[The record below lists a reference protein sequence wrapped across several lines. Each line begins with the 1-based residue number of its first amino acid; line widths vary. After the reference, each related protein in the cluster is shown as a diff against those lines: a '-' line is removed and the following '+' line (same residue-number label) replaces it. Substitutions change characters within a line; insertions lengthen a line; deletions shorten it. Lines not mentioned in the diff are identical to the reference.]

1 MRKLAAVVLV
11 IAVAV
16 MFSVPAFAGS
26 GCGKCNA
33 CVKPCNTCPQPKPC
47 PTCGQPCNIIQSTA
61 NVISNMQAPDLCP
74 KCGTCPKPCNTC
86 PKPCNTCNK

>member
-1 MRKLAAVVLV
+1 MKKLAALVLV
-11 IAVAV
+11 VAVAV
-16 MFSVPAFAGS
+16 MFSVPAFAAS
-26 GCGKCNA
+26 GCGSPTCNKCA
-33 CVKPCNTCPQPKPC
+33 QPKAC

-61 NVISNMQAPDLCP
+61 NVISGMQAPDLCP